1 MFQIT
6 NGDDKLGEYTNLKA
20 ALERMNLSSQLKK
33 GKRINTVIV
42 WRFLDQVS

>member
-20 ALERMNLSSQLKK
+20 AMSAMEEFTTA
-33 GKRINTVIV
+33 GGY
-42 WRFLDQVS
+42 DQVVVEMISGEAHA